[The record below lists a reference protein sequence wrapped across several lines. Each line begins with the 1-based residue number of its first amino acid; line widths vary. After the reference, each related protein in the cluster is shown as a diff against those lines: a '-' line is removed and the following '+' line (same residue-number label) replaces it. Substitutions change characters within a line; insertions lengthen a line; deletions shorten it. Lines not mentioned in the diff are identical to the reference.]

1 MNFKFEK
8 ELYIKRILF
17 LILISITAVFQN
29 TPVLPV
35 LGNAHA
41 WVLIPLVVSIAMNE
55 KSVPSMFFGIL
66 AGVLWDFA
74 SEAIDGY
81 YAIVFCVIAF
91 TCSMLVNFVMRNN
104 IMSALLLSFVAVGAV
119 TLLNWLL
126 FVVFKH
132 YGSNSYTLLN
142 YYIPSGVYTF
152 VFTPISYYITLAI
165 SKRFKTDS
173 RAINS

>member
-1 MNFKFEK
+1 MSFKFEK

-17 LILISITAVFQN
+17 LILIAITAVFQN
-29 TPVLPV
+29 TSLLPV
-35 LGNAHA
+35 FGNAHA

-55 KSVPSMFFGIL
+55 KSVPSMAFGIL

-104 IMSALLLSFVAVGAV
+104 ILSALLLSFVAVGAV
-119 TLLNWLL
+119 SLLNWLL
-126 FVVFKH
+126 FIVFKR
-132 YGSNSYTLLN
+132 YGSFSYTLVN
-142 YYIPSGVYTF
+142 YYIPSAIYTF
-152 VFTPISYYITLAI
+152 IFTPISYFITFAI
-165 SKRFKTDS
+165 AKKFKTDS